1 MKKVM
6 IFVAPVSHTVKGSR
20 LQPDEVAHEVI
31 ACARAG
37 ASMVHL
43 HVRDEMGNQCYQLKH
58 FSRTLDVIRKET
70 DILIQGSTGG
80 LSDLSL
86 EDRCVSV
93 TEPRVQ
99 TASLNMGSTNFGEE
113 VYINTIP
120 DIRFWAT
127 QIEENGV
134 IPEFEV
140 FEPGMIH
147 SVTELEKEGYF
158 LRKPWLFNIALGFPG
173 ALPATAE
180 ALACMVRFIP
190 NNALWGLSIHG
201 MTDLHLHAMALGL
214 GADFIRVGFEDGVS
228 VSGGAFND
236 NESQVAAAAQLIRL
250 SGSEVATV
258 KDVRELLGIT
268 KL

>member
-20 LQPDEVAHEVI
+20 LRPDDVAHEVI
-31 ACARAG
+31 ECAHVG
-37 ASMVHL
+37 ATMVHL
-43 HVRDEMGNQCYQLKH
+43 HVRDEMGNQCFDLTH
-58 FSRTLDVIRKET
+58 FTKTLDIIRAES

-99 TASLNMGSTNFGEE
+99 TASLNMGSTNFGED

-120 DIRFWAT
+120 DIRFWAE
-127 QIEENGV
+127 QIDKNGV

-147 SVTELEKEGYF
+147 SVTELEKEGCF
-158 LRKPWLFNIALGFPG
+158 LKKPWLFNIALGFPG

-180 ALACMVRFIP
+180 ALSCMVRFIP
-190 NNALWGLSIHG
+190 EGALWGLSVHG

-214 GADFIRVGFEDGVS
+214 GADFVRVGFEVGVS
-228 VSGGAFND
+228 VSGGHFDENVH
-236 NESQVAAAAQLIRL
+236 QVEALAQLIRL
-250 SGSEVATV
+250 SGNEVASLSDA
-258 KDVRELLGIT
+258 KKILGIN
-268 KL
+268 K